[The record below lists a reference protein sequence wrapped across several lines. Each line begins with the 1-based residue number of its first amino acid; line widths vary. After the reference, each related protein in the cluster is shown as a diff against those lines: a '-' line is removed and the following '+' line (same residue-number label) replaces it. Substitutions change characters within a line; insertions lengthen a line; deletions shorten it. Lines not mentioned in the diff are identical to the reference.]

1 MIRGDALSLFKE
13 LREAFLSLQYT
24 QLVSVTKEK
33 ETDSW
38 FLCAKW
44 VANKSERPTLNGL
57 ALKYGVEI
65 SEIDG
70 YTFFRS
76 QT

>member
-1 MIRGDALSLFKE
+1 MIREDALSLFKE

-33 ETDSW
+33 ETDNW

-44 VANKSERPTLNGL
+44 IANKSDKPTLNGL
-57 ALKYGVEI
+57 ALKYHVKT

-70 YTFFRS
+70 YTFFRT